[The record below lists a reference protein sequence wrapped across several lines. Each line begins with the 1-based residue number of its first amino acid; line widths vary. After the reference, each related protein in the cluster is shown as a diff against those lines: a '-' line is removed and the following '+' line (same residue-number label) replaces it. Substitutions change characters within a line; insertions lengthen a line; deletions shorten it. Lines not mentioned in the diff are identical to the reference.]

1 MLVAKY
7 KSWLHEAC
15 DEVTKSDGVL
25 SKFFDKYSPRKA
37 QLDVID
43 VINDAYIET
52 LNNIVEGNGKI
63 KHAIIEAGTGTGK
76 SFALTIPLLLLL
88 TRQNAAR
95 KPGERQKKGLIVT
108 ATTTLQSQLYK
119 KDLPLIQ
126 KVLNHMGYSFKS
138 ALYKGKGNYICTQRF
153 MKFLNGNMSP
163 AERSEMSKILPGIT
177 DGKNNLDL
185 EKCDKEMMP
194 VRPSDE
200 FWEKINIG
208 MESSCYGCPYKENG
222 CYYHSIRT
230 NSQDADIYVG
240 NHAMLMQDLK
250 MRLKTGK
257 GTLPEY
263 DYVVIDEAHHVE
275 MGLAEDFS
283 SKIEITALW
292 GIGKTI
298 EWILTLPNLKEARAI
313 VIRNSYNE
321 FKKEVLKV
329 FDFFKKQCKGES
341 IPWSHQ
347 VRPTRIDL
355 DTASSI
361 LLTEVA
367 RILMNT
373 TKPGDKNRLNSVTNR
388 ILALIKDLK
397 AFAYNEADSDYF
409 FNIKLDRATGNVS
422 LLMTPLN
429 GGELMNKV
437 LFSRV
442 PVIISSATIKVGENL
457 DVFGQKI
464 GNLEPD
470 EFNQLCVDSPFD
482 YKKNSIFYI
491 PADAKGA
498 KEPGYDEYCY
508 EEMKKLVDLSRG
520 RAFLL
525 FTSKTTLDQYYRVL
539 APYFKS
545 KGYQCFKQ
553 GEADRNT
560 LINQFKKSTNG
571 ILFGGDSFWEG
582 VDVPGRIL
590 CNVIMQKLPFN
601 TPDPISQAKEALV
614 KAAGRDAF
622 VECQVFPAIIKFK
635 QGVGRLIRDKDDGG
649 IITLLDGRVFISKNF
664 GKYFVNA
671 VPKEMGKT
679 VEFEDLAP
687 FVAE

>member
-1 MLVAKY
+1 MV
-7 KSWLHEAC
+7 
-15 DEVTKSDGVL
+15 
-25 SKFFDKYSPRKA
+25 
-37 QLDVID
+37 
-43 VINDAYIET
+43 
-52 LNNIVEGNGKI
+52 
-63 KHAIIEAGTGTGK
+63 
-76 SFALTIPLLLLL
+76 
-88 TRQNAAR
+88 
-95 KPGERQKKGLIVT
+95 
-108 ATTTLQSQLYK
+108 
-119 KDLPLIQ
+119 Q
-126 KVLNHMGYSFKS
+126 KVLKDMGLSFKS
-138 ALYKGKGNYICTQRF
+138 ALYKGKGNYLCTQRF
-153 MKFLNGNMSP
+153 IKLLNTKLND
-163 AERSEMSKILPGIT
+163 ADQKEMDKIAPSLIK
-177 DGKNNLDL
+177 DNHLDL
-185 EKCDKEMMP
+185 EKCDKEAMP
-194 VRPSDE
+194 IKPSDE

-208 MESSCYGCPYKENG
+208 LDSSCYGCPYKDTG
-222 CYYHSIRT
+222 CYYHSIRAG
-230 NSQDADIYVG
+230 SQDADIYVG

-292 GIGKTI
+292 GIQKTI
-298 EWILTLPNLKEARAI
+298 EWLIELPTIKQARAT
-313 VIRNSYNE
+313 VIKNSYLS
-321 FKKEVLKV
+321 FRKEVLKV

-347 VRPTRIDL
+347 VIPTGIDL
-355 DTASSI
+355 DNTTSE
-361 LLTEVA
+361 LLTNIAKV
-367 RILMNT
+367 LMNT
-373 TKPGDKNRLNSVTNR
+373 TKPGDRNRMNSVTNR
-388 ILALIKDLK
+388 ILALVKDLK
-397 AFAYNEADSDYF
+397 AFALNEADSDYF
-409 FNIKLDRATGNVS
+409 FNIKYDRAKDVIS

-464 GNLEPD
+464 GNLAPT
-470 EFNQLCVDSPFD
+470 EFEQLCVDSPFD

-491 PADAKGA
+491 PANALGS
-498 KEPGYDEYCY
+498 KEEGYDKYCQ
-508 EEMKKLVDLSRG
+508 EEMKRLVDLSRG

-525 FTSKTTLDQYYRVL
+525 FTSKTTLDQYYKVL

-545 KGYQCFKQ
+545 KGFECFKQ
-553 GEADRNT
+553 GDTDRNT
-560 LINQFKKSTNG
+560 LVNQFKKSKHG
-571 ILFGGDSFWEG
+571 VLFGGDSFWEG

-614 KAAGRDAF
+614 KAANRDAF

-635 QGVGRLIRDKDDGG
+635 QGVGRLIRDKNDGG
-649 IITLLDGRVFISKNF
+649 VITLLDGRVFLRKNF
-664 GKYFVNA
+664 GKYFIQA
-671 VPKEMGKT
+671 LPKGMGKT

-687 FVAE
+687 FVEPE